1 MLGAKTFIKKNQV
14 TQSEWPFIMQRSGKM
29 DYYFSEGKGSS
40 KEIKKYLKE
49 AAQSIIDHAED
60 IVDQYDLLDKL
71 KIEMELD
78 PKEGWVP
85 EIKVTSSFLS
95 ERTFPFKKE
104 KGRCSL
110 W

>member
-1 MLGAKTFIKKNQV
+1 M
-14 TQSEWPFIMQRSGKM
+14 
-29 DYYFSEGKGSS
+29 
-40 KEIKKYLKE
+40 
-49 AAQSIIDHAED
+49 
-60 IVDQYDLLDKL
+60 DQYDLLDKL

-95 ERTFPFKKE
+95 ERTFPFEKE

>member
-1 MLGAKTFIKKNQV
+1 
-14 TQSEWPFIMQRSGKM
+14 M

-104 KGRCSL
+104 KVVYGKNQNQTS
-110 W
+110 